1 MLNILLKFK
10 FWLESKTESKPKER
24 RTLISK
30 IILNGFKL
38 IATYFIYAY
47 LLLKK
52 NLGLIKVNQLV
63 DDGNSPIVSLTTFP
77 ARINNLWMVLY
88 CLFRQTVRPAK
99 IIVILT
105 EEEMPQ
111 GAKALPSSLDY
122 FMDKGVEFHFVRENL
137 FPHNKYFYAR
147 QWFSERIIITVD
159 DDLLYY
165 PDTIERLMKLHE
177 IYPDAVCSNRIQ
189 KIKFDDSGIYPHGEW
204 ELVFKQQ
211 SPSHSFL
218 GLGYSAVL
226 YPPKFVYKDLY
237 NTKLI
242 KELCLK
248 ADDLWL
254 KAMELH
260 ANVKVVNGSYYAHP
274 VTLPTSQKVS
284 LQSVNRDKI
293 HSRNDLYWKKMDKY
307 YDLLNLIQRRTNC
320 IK

>member
-1 MLNILLKFK
+1 MINLFLKFN
-10 FWLESKTESKPKER
+10 FWLESKTESRPKEQ
-24 RTLISK
+24 RTLWSK
-30 IILNGFKL
+30 IVLNGFKL
-38 IATYFIYAY
+38 ICRYLIYWE
-47 LLLKK
+47 LLLRRL
-52 NLGLIKVNQLV
+52 LGLIKVEALI
-63 DDGNSPIVSLTTFP
+63 DDGSLPIVSLTTFP

-88 CLFRQTVRPAK
+88 CIFRQSVRPAK

-111 GAKALPSSLDY
+111 GVKALPSSLAY
-122 FMDKGVEFHFVRENL
+122 FTDKGVEFHFVKENL

-165 PDTIERLMKLHE
+165 SDTIERLMRLHE
-177 IYPDAVCSNRIQ
+177 RYPNTVCSNRIQ
-189 KIKFDDSGIYPHGEW
+189 KIKYNESAFNPHNEW
-204 ELVFKQQ
+204 ELVFMQQ

-226 YPPKFVYKDLY
+226 YPQKFVYKDLY
-237 NTKLI
+237 NAKLI

-284 LQSVNRDKI
+284 LQSVNRDKS
-293 HSRNDLYWKKMDKY
+293 HSRNDFYWKKMDKY
-307 YDLLNLIQRRTNC
+307 YDLLKLILRKTTV
-320 IK
+320 